1 MTQKMNQSMNSE
13 SYKLDIKQEIIQMLT
28 YKQSEN
34 SQTVSHIRLKI

>member
-1 MTQKMNQSMNSE
+1 MTQKMNKSMNSE
-13 SYKLDIKQEIIQMLT
+13 SYKLDIKQEKIQMLT